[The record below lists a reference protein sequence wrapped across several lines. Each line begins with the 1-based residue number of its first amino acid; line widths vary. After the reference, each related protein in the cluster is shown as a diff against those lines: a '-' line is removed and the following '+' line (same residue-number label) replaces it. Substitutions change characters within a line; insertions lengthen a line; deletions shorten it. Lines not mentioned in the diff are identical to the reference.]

1 MYAGDYFYEPYSS
14 NGFYTVP
21 SVAERTGN
29 FSSLL
34 ALGNSYQIYDPYSAV
49 ATAGG
54 HVSRSPLPGNI
65 IPASL
70 LSPVAQNLLKY
81 YPLPNTTGTA
91 TGVNNYTG
99 VPNSSI
105 DQADHFGRVDQVVSD
120 NDRLFVS
127 YNRSCILA
135 LQNRYLGGEGNGI
148 VAPTGAIQN
157 NCHQA
162 VTADN
167 VLTPSPTWVVHF
179 SYGLIRYRSLNPS
192 TSEGVNLNSLG
203 FSPQLIAQVP
213 ATTGLGPA
221 ATLPALSIDGGNITG
236 IGSTSGSQNGE
247 LYNLFFGSAT
257 HIVGAH
263 SIKFGVEFRTTAY
276 TAHSYGNL
284 VPSYTFGQNWTTATD
299 TAAAAPFGQ
308 GLASFLYG
316 LPTTGSIS
324 RNDSY
329 AELSKMFAWYVQDDW
344 KVTRKLTVNLGLRH
358 ELEFPE
364 TERFNRANRGFDLVD
379 PNPVK
384 AAAQAAY
391 ALSPIPQIPPS
402 QFQVLGGLL
411 FRSPSQPGPL

>member
-1 MYAGDYFYEPYSS
+1 MS
-14 NGFYTVP
+14 
-21 SVAERTGN
+21 
-29 FSSLL
+29 
-34 ALGNSYQIYDPYSAV
+34 
-49 ATAGG
+49 
-54 HVSRSPLPGNI
+54 SRSPLPGNI
-65 IPASL
+65 IPASMFQV
-70 LSPVAQNLLKY
+70 PVAQNLLKY

-105 DQADHFGRVDQVVSD
+105 DQADHFGRVDQVISD

-135 LQNRYLGGEGNGI
+135 LQNRYLGGAGNGI

-203 FSPQLIAQVP
+203 FSPALIAQVP

-263 SIKFGVEFRTTAY
+263 TIKFRRGIPDY
-276 TAHSYGNL
+276 C
-284 VPSYTFGQNWTTATD
+284 
-299 TAAAAPFGQ
+299 
-308 GLASFLYG
+308 LY
-316 LPTTGSIS
+316 
-324 RNDSY
+324 
-329 AELSKMFAWYVQDDW
+329 
-344 KVTRKLTVNLGLRH
+344 
-358 ELEFPE
+358 
-364 TERFNRANRGFDLVD
+364 RA
-379 PNPVK
+379 
-384 AAAQAAY
+384 
-391 ALSPIPQIPPS
+391 
-402 QFQVLGGLL
+402 
-411 FRSPSQPGPL
+411 